1 MEKIIISDNIEKHLN
16 DENVK
21 GALQALALGWVDE
34 KIIPMNLN
42 ALGAVFNLN
51 LEQSKLVFE
60 LFEEI
65 KILNKQ

>member
-1 MEKIIISDNIEKHLN
+1 LEKIIINDNIEKHLN

-21 GALQALALGWVDE
+21 GALQALTLGWVDE
-34 KIIPMNLN
+34 KIIPINLN

>member
-1 MEKIIISDNIEKHLN
+1 MEKIIINDNIEKHLN

-34 KIIPMNLN
+34 KIIPINLN